1 MRDASTGPIPSRDS
15 NSFAVARL
23 IATGPAARAGARFAR
38 VEPPLA
44 YELDGELG

>member
-1 MRDASTGPIPSRDS
+1 MQALARFHTSDS

-23 IATGPAARAGARFAR
+23 IATGPATRAGARFAR